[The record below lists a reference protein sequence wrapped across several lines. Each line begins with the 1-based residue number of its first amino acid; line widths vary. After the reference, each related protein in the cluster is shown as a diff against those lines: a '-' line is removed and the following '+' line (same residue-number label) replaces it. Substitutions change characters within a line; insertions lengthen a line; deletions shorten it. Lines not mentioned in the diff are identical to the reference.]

1 VINLKKAILTFG
13 IMLILINTA
22 FAAFG
27 VSVENME
34 TPMSGVDVF
43 FPKMLRDGYAEKVIH
58 LSSSEPGTITSKIT
72 VSGDISEWV
81 TFEQGMV
88 VDVPQNTD
96 VKVKMIVNIPETAAN
111 GIYNGVVTVLAE
123 PKESSEG
130 SYAMSIV
137 SGVSL
142 RTRIEITGEQIYS
155 FSVSEISVG
164 DTEVGIPIKVSAKIK
179 NEGNV
184 AVKPLVKVTISDN
197 DGKEMLSD
205 EYKETTILASQSD
218 ELVFAVPSEK
228 LKEGQYWANVSVYYE
243 DGTLVKEA
251 RSTLDVLEKGAF
263 RINGELVQVINKV
276 WAKVG
281 EVVKIDAIFENQGE
295 LITAAKFQGEIYLD
309 NTLVKTIS
317 SEQLSASPGEKIN
330 LTTYFTPEQGG
341 RYVVRGNVVYSEKIT
356 ETKESIINVNPENAV
371 PLSAAAVGIVGAVIV
386 AGVLGFRF
394 MRKKKDFTLE
404 KKYEL

>member
-1 VINLKKAILTFG
+1 LKKTILMFG
-13 IMLILINTA
+13 IMLILLNTA

-43 FPKMLRDGYAEKVIH
+43 FSKMIRGGYAERFIH

-72 VSGDISEWV
+72 VSGDISEWI
-81 TFEQGMV
+81 TFEQGTAI
-88 VDVPQNTD
+88 DVPQNTD
-96 VKVKMIVNIPETAAN
+96 VKVKMIVRLPETAAN
-111 GIYNGVVTVLAE
+111 GIYNGVVIILAE

-142 RTRIEITGEQIYS
+142 RTRIEITGEQMYS
-155 FSVSEISVG
+155 FSVSEISIG

-179 NEGNV
+179 NDGNV

-197 DGKEMLSD
+197 EGKEMSSD
-205 EYKETTILASQSD
+205 EYKETTILASTSD
-218 ELVFAVPSEK
+218 EIVFAVPSEN

-243 DGTLVKEA
+243 DGTLAKEA
-251 RSTLDVLEKGAF
+251 RSTFDVLEKGAF
-263 RINGELVQVINKV
+263 RINGELVQVLNKV

-281 EVVKIDAIFENQGE
+281 EVVKIDAIFENKGE
-295 LITAAKFQGEIYLD
+295 LITTAKFQGEVYLD

-317 SEQLSASPGEKIN
+317 SEQLSVSPGERIN

-341 RYVVRGNVVYSEKIT
+341 RYVVRGNVVYSEKIS
-356 ETKESIINVNPENAV
+356 ETKESIINVNSESAV
-371 PLSAAAVGIVGAVIV
+371 PPSAAAVGIVGAVVV
-386 AGVLGFRF
+386 AGVLGFKF
-394 MRKKKDFTLE
+394 MRKKKEFTLE
-404 KKYEL
+404 KKYEP

>member
-1 VINLKKAILTFG
+1 MKKTILMFG
-13 IMLILINTA
+13 IMLILLNTA

-43 FPKMLRDGYAEKVIH
+43 FSKMIRGGYAERFIH

-72 VSGDISEWV
+72 VSGDISEWI
-81 TFEQGMV
+81 TFEQGTAI
-88 VDVPQNTD
+88 DVPQNTD
-96 VKVKMIVNIPETAAN
+96 VKVKMIVRLPETAAN
-111 GIYNGVVTVLAE
+111 GIYNGVVIILAE

-142 RTRIEITGEQIYS
+142 RTRIEITGEQMYS
-155 FSVSEISVG
+155 FSVSEISIG

-179 NEGNV
+179 NDGNV

-197 DGKEMLSD
+197 EGKEMSSD
-205 EYKETTILASQSD
+205 EYKETTILASTSD
-218 ELVFAVPSEK
+218 EIVFAVPSEN

-243 DGTLVKEA
+243 DGTLAKEA
-251 RSTLDVLEKGAF
+251 RSTFDVLEKGAF
-263 RINGELVQVINKV
+263 RINGELVQVLNKV

-281 EVVKIDAIFENQGE
+281 EVVKIDAIFENKGE
-295 LITAAKFQGEIYLD
+295 LITTAKFQGEVYLD

-317 SEQLSASPGEKIN
+317 SEQLSVSPGERIN

-341 RYVVRGNVVYSEKIT
+341 RYVVRGNVVYSEKIS
-356 ETKESIINVNPENAV
+356 ETKESIINVNSESAV
-371 PLSAAAVGIVGAVIV
+371 PLSAAAVGIVGAVVV
-386 AGVLGFRF
+386 AGVLGFKF
-394 MRKKKDFTLE
+394 MRKKKEFTLE
-404 KKYEL
+404 KKYEP

>member
-1 VINLKKAILTFG
+1 LKKTILMFG
-13 IMLILINTA
+13 IMLILLNTA

-43 FPKMLRDGYAEKVIH
+43 FSKMIRGGYAERFIH

-72 VSGDISEWV
+72 VSGDISEWI
-81 TFEQGMV
+81 TFEQGTAI
-88 VDVPQNTD
+88 DVPQNTD
-96 VKVKMIVNIPETAAN
+96 VKVKMIVRLPETAAN
-111 GIYNGVVTVLAE
+111 GIYNGVVIILAE

-142 RTRIEITGEQIYS
+142 RTRIEITGEQMYS
-155 FSVSEISVG
+155 FSVSEISIG

-179 NEGNV
+179 NDGNV

-197 DGKEMLSD
+197 EGKEMSSD
-205 EYKETTILASQSD
+205 EYKETTILASTSD
-218 ELVFAVPSEK
+218 EIVFAVPSEN

-243 DGTLVKEA
+243 DGTLAKEA
-251 RSTLDVLEKGAF
+251 RSTFDVLEKGAF
-263 RINGELVQVINKV
+263 RINGELVQVLNKV

-281 EVVKIDAIFENQGE
+281 EVVKIDAIFENKGE
-295 LITAAKFQGEIYLD
+295 LITTAKFQGEVYLD

-317 SEQLSASPGEKIN
+317 SEQLSVSPGERIN

-341 RYVVRGNVVYSEKIT
+341 RYVVRGNVVYSEKIS
-356 ETKESIINVNPENAV
+356 ETKESIINVNSESAV
-371 PLSAAAVGIVGAVIV
+371 PLSAAAVGIVGAVVV
-386 AGVLGFRF
+386 AGVLGFKF
-394 MRKKKDFTLE
+394 MRKKKEFTLE
-404 KKYEL
+404 KKYEP